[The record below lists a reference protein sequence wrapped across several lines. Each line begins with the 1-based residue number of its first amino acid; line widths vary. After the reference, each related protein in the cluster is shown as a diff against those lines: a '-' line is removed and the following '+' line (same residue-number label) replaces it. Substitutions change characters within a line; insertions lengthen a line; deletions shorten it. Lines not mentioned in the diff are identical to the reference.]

1 MKFYLEKRILTAF
14 VVVMLVL
21 TSLGYLS
28 FVNSKEFAKTSALVS
43 NTNEVLFH
51 LQQSQSVAFEMEML
65 ILKYIISGDTSFVNL
80 YVKQAMAGSDHVK
93 KIDALTL
100 NDSVQQVN
108 LDTLR
113 SLGRRKIN
121 YNKLVIQQRKISA
134 EAAQKLI
141 PSARNAQIQ
150 NKIIATIERMKKNET
165 DLMDSRIEQS
175 EISYKKFN
183 ATLSVL
189 LVFVIVL
196 LCLVMFTMNKN
207 LYARTLAERRTQQ
220 INKELEAFTY
230 SVSHDLR
237 APLRSIDG
245 YAKVLLEDYGNNLDA
260 EGHQVLK
267 IIMNNAKKM
276 GKLIDDLLEFS
287 RINRKEISKGI
298 VDMQSLVQN
307 IINEYPA
314 DIQSKIKVA
323 NLHTVKGDFS
333 MLQQVWVN
341 LINNAIK
348 YSSKKPD
355 ASIEINSVKGADTIT
370 YTVKDNGVGFDMQ
383 YVHKLFGVFQRL
395 HKSKDFEGTGVG
407 LALVQRIIQKHD
419 GRVWAEAAVGKG
431 ATFYFSLPA

>member
-150 NKIIATIERMKKNET
+150 NKIIATIESMKKNET

-183 ATLSVL
+183 TTLSVL
-189 LVFVIVL
+189 LIFVIVI
-196 LCLVMFTMNKN
+196 LCLVMFTM
-207 LYARTLAERRTQQ
+207 
-220 INKELEAFTY
+220 
-230 SVSHDLR
+230 
-237 APLRSIDG
+237 
-245 YAKVLLEDYGNNLDA
+245 
-260 EGHQVLK
+260 
-267 IIMNNAKKM
+267 
-276 GKLIDDLLEFS
+276 
-287 RINRKEISKGI
+287 
-298 VDMQSLVQN
+298 
-307 IINEYPA
+307 
-314 DIQSKIKVA
+314 
-323 NLHTVKGDFS
+323 
-333 MLQQVWVN
+333 
-341 LINNAIK
+341 
-348 YSSKKPD
+348 
-355 ASIEINSVKGADTIT
+355 
-370 YTVKDNGVGFDMQ
+370 
-383 YVHKLFGVFQRL
+383 
-395 HKSKDFEGTGVG
+395 
-407 LALVQRIIQKHD
+407 
-419 GRVWAEAAVGKG
+419 
-431 ATFYFSLPA
+431 